1 MSTEQAPV
9 SKEDIESK
17 FRQIKD
23 EVDTV
28 TGSAK
33 DRAVPFIAVGGILFA
48 IIFYL
53 LGRRV
58 GKKRSATVEIR
69 RI

>member
-1 MSTEQAPV
+1 MSTEKAPV
-9 SKEDIESK
+9 SRDDIESK
-17 FRQIKD
+17 FREIKS

-28 TGSAK
+28 AGSAK
-33 DRAVPFIAVGGILFA
+33 QRAVPIATAGGILFA

-58 GKKRSATVEIR
+58 GKKRSAVVEIR